1 MHTTRTKVP
10 QQRTASPDVIDL
22 VAEERR
28 NTGYHPTTS
37 STHRLIDNGDGDL
50 RWVRK
55 VRHHQRHDTIDLR
68 DRTSTWLQGFASDL
82 SDMVDDGM
90 SWVEEVF
97 GPPVAVDL
105 P

>member
-1 MHTTRTKVP
+1 M
-10 QQRTASPDVIDL
+10 
-22 VAEERR
+22 
-28 NTGYHPTTS
+28 
-37 STHRLIDNGDGDL
+37 
-50 RWVRK
+50 RK
-55 VRHHQRHDTIDLR
+55 VRHHQRHDTVSLR
-68 DRTSTWLQGFASDL
+68 DRTTTLVQGITSDI